1 MYGTVNALCT
11 ALTEQYAP
19 DKPLTLIVWTKE
31 EVMACLDD
39 YDITEETADK
49 MVAHIGILDGVHEAG
64 VGRET
69 LECLLENLR
78 LEEARLREITVPAAA
93 LEKVMALAGG
103 VKRLGGNQGGEGGGE
118 SLYPEGRGAVRP
130 HPRPPGRAAP
140 RFAPSRGL
148 TSPRRPRWQPCLVQ
162 TARPPPGTDPSPR

>member
-93 LEKVMALAGG
+93 LEKVMALAGEFM
-103 VKRLGGNQGGEGGGE
+103 RLEDIQGGEGAAKR
-118 SLYPEGRGAVRP
+118 LYPEEAVALRTLRATLGR
-130 HPRPPGRAAP
+130 
-140 RFAPSRGL
+140 
-148 TSPRRPRWQPCLVQ
+148 
-162 TARPPPGTDPSPR
+162 